1 MDETNNWKTRTL
13 MIGAIIGTL
22 AGLTAA
28 YLFIK
33 RAEEQ
38 DKPPRLAAGDGVK
51 LGLGVLGLLR
61 LISDFGEKN

>member
-1 MDETNNWKTRTL
+1 

-22 AGLTAA
+22 AGLMAA